1 MRPVQPGTIVA
12 GRYIVDKLAGVGG
25 MSEVYKAHDANG
37 QTVAI
42 KVLKSVSRHLLE
54 RFTREINA
62 LERLDHPAIVRYLGS
77 GITPATGQRFLVME
91 WLDGIELGARLRKE
105 RLDLDASL
113 RLGERMAEA
122 LAVAHAAGIVHRDV
136 KPSNIFLCGGEV
148 DRAKLLDFGIAR
160 WVEAGIL
167 TATGAR
173 FGTPAYMSPEQVRGE
188 RSLDSRADVF
198 SLGCVLFE
206 CMAGRPP
213 FAARDDMAIFG
224 KILFQN
230 PPRLSEDV
238 PGIPEPVEELVKRLL
253 AREPGDRPA
262 SGAEVAAEIRRLRAA
277 LGEEVLG
284 RAYGERSR
292 RDTLTNQE
300 QRLVSVVVATIEP
313 PGAGPG
319 AGHVQ
324 AGPHASLIP
333 DPLLDSIADQLPDSL
348 AETPDPDTDV
358 SEAAPVVSG
367 LEDTMISGRIE
378 QPASLDRAVLEGE
391 YMSDDVRG
399 GLGTGDTDI
408 AAMRPE
414 RHALDTQLRAVRTY
428 LDDVG
433 ARWQVLDS
441 GLLVAV
447 LENRDPAPSAT
458 AVDQAV
464 HAARC
469 ALALREAV
477 PAAPVALATGRIVVG
492 RERLMGEVIERAVA
506 LLAAGATG
514 QGAGGQPQ
522 GGAAQARGELG
533 AGPARVRIDDV
544 TALLIRE
551 RFRIEGD
558 PTHGFA
564 LVEEAHA
571 PEPRPVGRLPFVGRR
586 GEMATLMAAFEECI
600 EEQVA
605 RAILLT
611 GPAGYGKSR
620 LCEEFLERVRQ
631 RCEGSGSEPDGEPGG
646 ASDGGPEDKPEET
659 PDETPDET
667 IDVEVWL
674 AQGDP
679 VRTGSPLH
687 LLASAVERA
696 AGAFAGAS
704 AGRTRPALRRWVA
717 RHVPEGDVDRVSA
730 FLGEL
735 LHVGAPD
742 AGSAGAAGA
751 GPGRPGSAGDGGDV
765 QLRAARRDL
774 QLMGD
779 QVRRACHDLLAAET
793 AAHPLMLVIE
803 DLHWGDRATVEVL
816 DAALRTLSD
825 RPLLII
831 AVGRPEVHDL
841 FPGLWSAHDITEI
854 RLHHLSR
861 RAAEQLVRAGLGE
874 DAPRD
879 QVEAL
884 VTRADGHPYYLEE
897 LIRRGPAGDALPRTV
912 AAMVDG
918 RLGGLDPD
926 ARRVLRAASIFGRTF
941 WAGGVRALVGDGV
954 DVHGWLE
961 VLIGLDLIV
970 AVADARLNKERAFCF
985 RHDLLREGAYEMLT
999 ADDRTLGHRLAATW
1013 LEAVG
1018 EQDARVLAAHFDR
1031 GGAPERAVPYYIA
1044 AAQAALGSND
1054 FDDATALVERGVVC
1068 GAEGPHLGALR
1079 RIQMEEQIWRGD
1091 NAEVVRLGTEALKLL
1106 ERGSRT
1112 WYDVLG
1118 EAASAASKLGA
1129 GDRLDEIADELETD
1143 HMDDMFG
1150 DLMSE
1155 GAQDEV
1161 AGDERI
1167 GRLVAMARVAML
1179 CFASGREARGQALL
1193 DAVDVALG
1201 TLGRDEPVLAGH
1213 VHFCRAFRAETV
1225 SGDPA
1230 AVLHELEQCVACF
1243 EAVGDLRRSCLQRR
1257 NVGYA
1262 KLELGLFE
1270 AAEADLRAALT
1281 SALRLQIGV
1290 VASGARQALAVAL
1303 AHHGRLAEA
1312 RALAIE
1318 AREWFGK
1325 RQDVRMATLSRIDL
1339 AAILAREGD
1348 LLAAEREARASL
1360 EHLAQVPGHARLR
1373 PMALA
1378 NLARILAARG
1388 SREEAAQLAAEA
1400 AGLLEAFGS
1409 VEKGEALV
1417 RLVHAEALEAGC
1429 EHGQARV
1436 AIARARE
1443 RVQARAD
1450 RISREDWR
1458 KSFLEN
1464 IPEHAR
1470 TLALAQ
1476 AWGA

>member
-37 QTVAI
+37 HTVAI

-62 LERLDHPAIVRYLGS
+62 LERLEHPAIVRYLGS

-113 RLGERMAEA
+113 RLGERVAEA

-136 KPSNIFLCGGEV
+136 KPSNIFLCGGDV

-188 RSLDSRADVF
+188 RSLDARADVF

-206 CMAGRPP
+206 CMAGRTP

-238 PGIPEPVEELVKRLL
+238 PGIPEAVEELVRRLL

-262 SGAEVAAEIRRLRAA
+262 SGAEVAAEIRALRGQ
-277 LGEEVLG
+277 LGQEVLG
-284 RAYGERSR
+284 RLYGERSR

-313 PGAGPG
+313 PGAGHG
-319 AGHVQ
+319 Q
-324 AGPHASLIP
+324 AGLPGNQIP
-333 DPLLDSIADQLPDSL
+333 DPSFDLISDRMADPL

-358 SEAAPVVSG
+358 AEAAPMVSG
-367 LEDTMISGRIE
+367 LEDTMISARIE
-378 QPASLDRAVLEGE
+378 QPAFLDQAVLEADAPGE
-391 YMSDDVRG
+391 GRG
-399 GLGTGDTDI
+399 AHGTGDTEI
-408 AAMRPE
+408 GAMRPG
-414 RHALDTQLRAVRTY
+414 RHALDTQLRAVRAY

-447 LENRDPAPSAT
+447 LENRDPAPSGT

-469 ALALREAV
+469 ALALRDAV

-514 QGAGGQPQ
+514 QAAGGQPQ
-522 GGAAQARGELG
+522 GGAAQARVEPD
-533 AGPARVRIDDV
+533 AGPAGVRIDDV

-558 PTHGFA
+558 PTQGFA
-564 LVEEAHA
+564 LVEEAHP
-571 PEPRPVGRLPFVGRR
+571 PEPRHMRRLPFVGRR
-586 GEMATLMAAFEECI
+586 GEMATLMAAFDECI
-600 EEQVA
+600 EDRVA
-605 RAILLT
+605 RAILLA

-620 LCEEFLERVRQ
+620 LCEEFLERVR
-631 RCEGSGSEPDGEPGG
+631 RGSRGSDDEPGDGPGDENG
-646 ASDGGPEDKPEET
+646 AEP
-659 PDETPDET
+659 
-667 IDVEVWL
+667 DVEVWL

-687 LLASAVERA
+687 LLASAVEHA
-696 AGAFAGAS
+696 VSAFAGGAS
-704 AGRTRPALRRWVA
+704 AISRPALRRWVA
-717 RHVPEGDVDRVSA
+717 RHVPEDDVDRVST

-735 LHVGAPD
+735 LHLGVPD
-742 AGSAGAAGA
+742 PASAGAAGA
-751 GPGRPGSAGDGGDV
+751 DGAAGAGGSSNDGDDV

-793 AAHPLMLVIE
+793 SAHPLILVIE

-816 DAALRTLSD
+816 DAALRALSD
-825 RPLLII
+825 RPFLII

-861 RAAEQLVRAGLGE
+861 RAAEQLVRAGLGV
-874 DAPRD
+874 DAPRE

-884 VTRADGHPYYLEE
+884 VARADGHPYYLEE

-961 VLIGLDLIV
+961 VLIALDLIV
-970 AVADARLNKERAFCF
+970 AVADGRLNKERAFCF

-999 ADDRTLGHRLAATW
+999 ADDRTLGHRLAGAW
-1013 LEAVG
+1013 LEAAG

-1031 GGAPERAVPYYIA
+1031 GGAPERALPYYIA
-1044 AAQAALGSND
+1044 AAQAALVSND
-1054 FDDATALVERGVVC
+1054 FDDAMALVERGVVC

-1091 NAEVVRLGTEALKLL
+1091 NAEVARLGTEALRLL

-1129 GDRLDEIADELETD
+1129 SDRLDEIADELETD

-1155 GAQDEV
+1155 GPPDEV

-1179 CFASGREARGQALL
+1179 CFASGRETRGQALL
-1193 DAVDVALG
+1193 DAVEVALG

-1213 VHFCRAFRAETV
+1213 MHFCRAFRAETV

-1243 EAVGDLRRSCLQRR
+1243 EVVGDLRRSCLQRR

-1270 AAEADLRAALT
+1270 AAEVDLQAALT

-1290 VASGARQALAVAL
+1290 VASGARQAMAVAL
-1303 AHHGRLAEA
+1303 AHRGRLAEA

-1318 AREWFGK
+1318 AREWFSR

-1360 EHLAQVPGHARLR
+1360 EYLAQVPGHARLR

-1378 NLARILAARG
+1378 ALARIVAARG
-1388 SREEAAQLAAEA
+1388 GREEAAQLAAEA
-1400 AGLLEAFGS
+1400 AALLELFGS

-1417 RLVHAEALEAGC
+1417 RLVHAEALEAGG
-1429 EHGQARV
+1429 EHAE
-1436 AIARARE
+1436 ACATIARARE
-1443 RVQARAD
+1443 RVLARAH

-1476 AWGA
+1476 AWLA

>member
-1 MRPVQPGTIVA
+1 MPPVQPGTIVA
-12 GRYIVDKLAGVGG
+12 GRYIVEKLAGVGG
-25 MSEVYKAHDANG
+25 MSEVYKAHDASG
-37 QTVAI
+37 QAVAI
-42 KVLKSVSRHLLE
+42 KVLKSISRHLLE
-54 RFTREINA
+54 RFSREISA

-105 RLDLDASL
+105 RLELDACL

-122 LAVAHAAGIVHRDV
+122 LAVAHEAGIVHRDV
-136 KPSNIFLCGGEV
+136 KPNNIFLCGGEV

-188 RSLDSRADVF
+188 RSLDARADVF

-206 CMAGRPP
+206 CLAGRPP
-213 FAARDDMAIFG
+213 FAAQDDMAIFG

-238 PGIPEPVEELVKRLL
+238 PAIPEPVEELVLRML
-253 AREPGDRPA
+253 AREPGERPA
-262 SGAEVAAEIRRLRAA
+262 GGAEVVAEIRRLRALLGQDA
-277 LGEEVLG
+277 LE
-284 RAYGERSR
+284 RAYSARTR

-300 QRLVSVVVATIEP
+300 QRLVSVVVATIAPASSGQPEFVHLDQAL
-313 PGAGPG
+313 GA
-319 AGHVQ
+319 
-324 AGPHASLIP
+324 
-333 DPLLDSIADQLPDSL
+333 
-348 AETPDPDTDV
+348 DTEI
-358 SEAAPVVSG
+358 SEGVPMPVVSG
-367 LEDTMISGRIE
+367 LEDTMISGKVEAPLFVGEPEAIDGALQAEALARAALDD
-378 QPASLDRAVLEGE
+378 ASRLAPSHPLEE
-391 YMSDDVRG
+391 RLQAVRG
-399 GLGTGDTDI
+399 
-408 AAMRPE
+408 
-414 RHALDTQLRAVRTY
+414 Y

-447 LENRDPAPSAT
+447 LENRDPSPAST
-458 AVDQAV
+458 AVDQAL

-469 ALALREAV
+469 ALFLRQAV

-514 QGAGGQPQ
+514 ERSPDRAPAGGQP
-522 GGAAQARGELG
+522 
-533 AGPARVRIDDV
+533 AGSAPARVRIDDV

-551 RFRIEGD
+551 RFQIEGE
-558 PTHGFA
+558 PGRGFS
-564 LVEEAHA
+564 LVEEAHP
-571 PEPRPVGRLPFVGRR
+571 PEQRQVGRLPFVGRR
-586 GEMATLMAAFEECI
+586 GEMATLMAAFDECI
-600 EEQVA
+600 EERVA

-620 LCEEFLERVRQ
+620 LCEEFLARVRA
-631 RCEGSGSEPDGEPGG
+631 RG
-646 ASDGGPEDKPEET
+646 AEAE
-659 PDETPDET
+659 
-667 IDVEVWL
+667 VAVWL

-687 LLASAVERA
+687 LLATAVERA
-696 AGAFAGAS
+696 ISAGAPAGMS
-704 AGRTRPALRRWVA
+704 RPALRQWVA
-717 RHVPEGDVDRVSA
+717 RHVEARDVDRVSA

-735 LHVGAPD
+735 LHLTRPD
-742 AGSAGAAGA
+742 SAGAGE
-751 GPGRPGSAGDGGDV
+751 GEPDDGDDV

-779 QVRRACHDLLAAET
+779 QIRRACHDLLAAET
-793 AAHPLMLVIE
+793 AARPLLLIIE

-825 RPLLII
+825 RPFLII

-861 RAAEQLVRAGLGE
+861 RAAEQLVRAGLG
-874 DAPRD
+874 DAAPRE

-884 VTRADGHPYYLEE
+884 VARADGHPYYLEE
-897 LIRRGPAGDALPRTV
+897 LIRRGPADDALPRTV

-926 ARRVLRAASIFGRTF
+926 ARRVLRAASVFGRMF
-941 WAGGVRALVGDGV
+941 WIGGVRALVGDAV
-954 DVHGWLE
+954 DVQGWLE
-961 VLIGLDLIV
+961 VLVSMDLIV
-970 AVADARLNKERAFCF
+970 AVADARMSKERGFCF

-999 ADDRTLGHRLAATW
+999 ADDRLLGHRLAGAW
-1013 LEAVG
+1013 LESVG

-1031 GGAPERAVPYYIA
+1031 GGAPERALPYYIA

-1054 FDDATALVERGVVC
+1054 FDGAMALVERGLAC
-1068 GAEGPHLGALR
+1068 GADGQHLGALR

-1091 NAEVVRLGTEALKLL
+1091 NAEVARLGNEALALL
-1106 ERGSRT
+1106 ARGSRT

-1129 GDRLDEIADELETD
+1129 ADRMDEIADELEND
-1143 HMDDMFG
+1143 HMDDLVRDLVDEPG
-1150 DLMSE
+1150 DS
-1155 GAQDEV
+1155 
-1161 AGDERI
+1161 GDDRI
-1167 GRLVAMARVAML
+1167 GRLAAMARVSML
-1179 CFASGREARGQALL
+1179 CFASGREERGQGLLGAVEGAL
-1193 DAVDVALG
+1193 A

-1213 VHFCRAFRAETV
+1213 VHFSRAFRAEAA

-1230 AVLHELEQCVACF
+1230 AVLFELERCVACF
-1243 EAVGDLRRSCLQRR
+1243 ESVGDLRRSCLHRR

-1262 KLELGLFE
+1262 KLGLGLFE
-1270 AAEADLRAALT
+1270 AADADLRVALA
-1281 SALRLQIGV
+1281 SAVRLQIDV
-1290 VASGARQALAVAL
+1290 VASGARQALAMAL
-1303 AHHGRLAEA
+1303 AYRGRLSEA

-1318 AREWFGK
+1318 AREWFSK
-1325 RQDVRMATLSRIDL
+1325 RQDVRMATLSRLDL
-1339 AAILAREGD
+1339 AMILGREGD
-1348 LLAAEREARASL
+1348 LAAAEREARAGL
-1360 EHLAQVPGHARLR
+1360 EHLTAIGGHARLR

-1378 NLARILAARG
+1378 CLARILVARG
-1388 SREEAAQLAAEA
+1388 VREEAAQHAAEA
-1400 AGLLEAFGS
+1400 AALLEAFGS
-1409 VEKGEALV
+1409 VEQGEALV
-1417 RLVHAEALEAGC
+1417 RLMHAETLDAGG
-1429 EHGQARV
+1429 ERGLARV
-1436 AIARARE
+1436 VIGRARE
-1443 RVQARAD
+1443 RVLARAG
-1450 RISREDWR
+1450 RIGREDWR
-1458 KSFLEN
+1458 RSFLEN
-1464 IPEHAR
+1464 IPDHAR
-1470 TLALAQ
+1470 TLELAR
-1476 AWGA
+1476 AWLE